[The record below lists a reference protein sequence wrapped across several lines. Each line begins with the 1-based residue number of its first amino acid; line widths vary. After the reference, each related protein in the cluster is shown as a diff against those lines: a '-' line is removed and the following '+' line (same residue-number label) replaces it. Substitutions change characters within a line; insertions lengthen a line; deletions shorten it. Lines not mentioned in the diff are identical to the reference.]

1 MYAYN
6 ECKLLFRSQS
16 TPVCLGLM
24 INTFRLADVMAT
36 LCSELEQL
44 CSRSSPAIYLFCRRP
59 TISSFLNEHLL
70 GSTFSSL
77 IYILS
82 PPPFPRIFSVETER
96 SAYILGREKV
106 AEGEMGSDEFMR
118 ERGQSDSSYYHGA
131 DGERLS
137 LRRICFRFNE

>member
-1 MYAYN
+1 
-6 ECKLLFRSQS
+6 
-16 TPVCLGLM
+16 M
-24 INTFRLADVMAT
+24 INTFWLADVMAT
-36 LCSELEQL
+36 LCSHH
-44 CSRSSPAIYLFCRRP
+44 RYD
-59 TISSFLNEHLL
+59 
-70 GSTFSSL
+70 
-77 IYILS
+77 
-82 PPPFPRIFSVETER
+82 IFRVQTER

>member
-1 MYAYN
+1 MQVAVS
-6 ECKLLFRSQS
+6 LSVHPGLFGIDDQHLS
-16 TPVCLGLM
+16 GWLM
-24 INTFRLADVMAT
+24 SWLHFAANCET
-36 LCSELEQL
+36 LEQL

-59 TISSFLNEHLL
+59 TISTFLNEHLL

-82 PPPFPRIFSVETER
+82 PPPFPRIFSVQTER

-106 AEGEMGSDEFMR
+106 AEGEIGSDEFMR